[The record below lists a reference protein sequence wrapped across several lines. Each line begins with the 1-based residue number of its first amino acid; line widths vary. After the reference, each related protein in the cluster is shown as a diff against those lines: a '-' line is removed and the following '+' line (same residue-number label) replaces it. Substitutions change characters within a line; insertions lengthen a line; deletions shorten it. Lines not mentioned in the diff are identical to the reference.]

1 VKYLRS
7 LPLGKGKV
15 GLIGS
20 CSGCRQAFLAAC
32 LLTNLDATVELWGGG
47 VVMSDEELTDKQPV
61 APIDYTK
68 DLSCPLLG
76 LFGQEDMNPPP
87 TQVAQHEDEL
97 KKHGKEYEFHM
108 YDGAGHGFFYH
119 DRPAYRVEQALDGWG
134 KVFDFF
140 ERHLSSGAG

>member
-1 VKYLRS
+1 M
-7 LPLGKGKV
+7 
-15 GLIGS
+15 
-20 CSGCRQAFLAAC
+20 
-32 LLTNLDATVELWGGG
+32 ELWGGR
-47 VVMSDEELTDKQPV
+47 VVMSEEELTDKQPV

-87 TQVAQHEDEL
+87 AQVALHEEEL
-97 KKHGKEYEFHM
+97 KKPGKEYEFHM

-119 DRPAYRVEQALDGWG
+119 DRPAYRVEQAVDGWG

-140 ERHLSSGAG
+140 ERHLATGAT